1 MEDAIEVAAVK
12 ADRERERG
20 YDGPANDRK
29 QEKTRDLFPCEKK
42 RDGKGKER
50 DRRKESTRM

>member
-12 ADRERERG
+12 GDGERE

-29 QEKTRDLFPCEKK
+29 QEKTRDLFPREKK